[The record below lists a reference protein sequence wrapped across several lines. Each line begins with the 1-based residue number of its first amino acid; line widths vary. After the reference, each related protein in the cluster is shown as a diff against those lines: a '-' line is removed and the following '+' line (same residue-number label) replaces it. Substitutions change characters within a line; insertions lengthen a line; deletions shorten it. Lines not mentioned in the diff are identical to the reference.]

1 VHLVGLGLREI
12 QICSGRAPA
21 IEVHVDVLVRGVA
34 KEGCESEHALGGG
47 ELVECAFKGVLG
59 VAPAVFNGD
68 GFPAG

>member
-1 VHLVGLGLREI
+1 M
-12 QICSGRAPA
+12 
-21 IEVHVDVLVRGVA
+21 DVLVRGVA